1 MQIMYSGGIEKPQ
14 FLHYN
19 LKWGQREYTLSYKI
33 TENTPQPEGMQLE
46 ESQTYYSWIET
57 KLPLGKPTYD
67 DIVARIVKT
76 KYSDDE
82 MTALI
87 NNHLLD
93 DGDEGHIAEWKE
105 MQEWRAYAKKIAK
118 EAVEQI
124 DKEYE
129 EYAKQISGEN
139 VQTSKTQE

>member
-1 MQIMYSGGIEKPQ
+1 MYNGGYEKPQ
-14 FLHYN
+14 SVRYN
-19 LKWGQREYTLSYKI
+19 LKWGQREYTLSYEI
-33 TENTPQPEGMQLE
+33 TESTSQPEGMQLE
-46 ESQTYYSWIET
+46 EGQTYYSWIET
-57 KLPLGKPTYD
+57 TLPLGKPTYD
-67 DIVARIVKT
+67 DIVSKIVKT

-93 DGDEGHIAEWKE
+93 DGDEEHTAEWKE
-105 MQEWRAYAKKIAK
+105 MQEWRANAKKIAK

-129 EYAKQISGEN
+129 EYYKMINGED
-139 VQTSKTQE
+139 VQTDESQK